1 MPGIQLSNS
10 HLIID
15 ASIAGQ
21 ILGPESHVN
30 LVYYPKYNSVF
41 IASAED
47 ELFKALHKTSMA
59 MIKSKN
65 NQGDKSIS
73 IQEIVMDNDIDPTN
87 RILNFKAD
95 FTMKIIS
102 VFFNS
107 HGPSHNTNS
116 TEWVQHK

>member
-21 ILGPESHVN
+21 ILGPENHVN
-30 LVYYPKYNSVF
+30 LVYYPKYTSVF
-41 IASAED
+41 IASAAD
-47 ELFKALHKTSMA
+47 ELFKALHKTSTA

-65 NQGDKSIS
+65 SLGDKSIS
-73 IQEIVMDNDIDPTN
+73 IQEIVIDNNIDPTN

-95 FTMKIIS
+95 FAMKVIS
-102 VFFNS
+102 VFFNG
-107 HGPSHNTNS
+107 HGPSHNTNG
-116 TEWVQHK
+116 TE